1 MEHAPDEK
9 NNPGHA
15 SDEIVDLDCDL
26 DLEIVDLDCD
36 LDLEIVDL
44 LTLGNKQKRQV
55 LIFDDRKMNLLSLN
69 QHLNI
74 QYLSYLLL

>member
-1 MEHAPDEK
+1 MPPIKMEHAPDEK

-26 DLEIVDLDCD
+26 DLEIV
-36 LDLEIVDL
+36 EL

-55 LIFDDRKMNLLSLN
+55 LISDDRKMNLLSLN

>member
-26 DLEIVDLDCD
+26 DLEIV
-36 LDLEIVDL
+36 EL

-55 LIFDDRKMNLLSLN
+55 LISDDRKMNLLSLN

>member
-1 MEHAPDEK
+1 MPPLKMEHVPDEK

-26 DLEIVDLDCD
+26 DFER
-36 LDLEIVDL
+36 VDL

-74 QYLSYLLL
+74 QNLSYLLL